1 MKKFSWRRYIS
12 LGLALTF
19 AMILVSGLVLYIAP
33 KGSVAR
39 WTNWLFLGLD
49 RAQWETQHTIFS
61 YLFVFFGF
69 VHLFQLNWK
78 AFLSYLGRKIIKR
91 EKRKMELYLALATG
105 LLVFFLTLLE
115 VRPVYSVMELGNRIS
130 ASWEERIGKPPS
142 GGVEDMTLDEIAY
155 EYFESDA
162 GRVLEQLRD
171 AGFVASSSSRTLREI
186 AGENN
191 VAIMRIYN
199 SIDLQTKP

>member
-91 EKRKMELYLALATG
+91 EKSKTTVA
-105 LLVFFLTLLE
+105 
-115 VRPVYSVMELGNRIS
+115 
-130 ASWEERIGKPPS
+130 
-142 GGVEDMTLDEIAY
+142 
-155 EYFESDA
+155 
-162 GRVLEQLRD
+162 
-171 AGFVASSSSRTLREI
+171 VASVYATVCYYVDES
-186 AGENN
+186 
-191 VAIMRIYN
+191 
-199 SIDLQTKP
+199 